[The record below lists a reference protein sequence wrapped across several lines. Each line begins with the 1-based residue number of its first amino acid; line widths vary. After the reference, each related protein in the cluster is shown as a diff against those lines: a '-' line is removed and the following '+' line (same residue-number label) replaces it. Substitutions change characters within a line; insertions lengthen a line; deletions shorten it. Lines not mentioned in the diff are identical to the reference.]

1 MDLYEATK
9 GFVTLFDFDVQAHT
23 VEDGVF
29 EDGGMRVET
38 VVLEREGGDRECPPL
53 SEDWAEDDQRTNQEI
68 TYDSDV
74 QVLTKILG
82 NICNFPLRVFI
93 LC

>member
-9 GFVTLFDFDVQAHT
+9 GFVTLFDFDVEAHT
-23 VEDGVF
+23 AEDGVF

-38 VVLEREGGDRECPPL
+38 IVLKREGGGQECPPL

-74 QVLTKILG
+74 QVLTELLG
-82 NICNFPLRVFI
+82 NI
-93 LC
+93 